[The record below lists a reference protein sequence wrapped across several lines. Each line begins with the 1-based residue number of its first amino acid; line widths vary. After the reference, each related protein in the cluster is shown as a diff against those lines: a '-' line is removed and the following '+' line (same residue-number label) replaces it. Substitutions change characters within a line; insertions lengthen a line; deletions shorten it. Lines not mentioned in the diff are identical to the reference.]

1 MSEEVTYAGGLQS
14 RASGL
19 FNEDEMTKIKIG
31 KRLRAWRVE
40 QGWKGYKLAQVINI
54 SQGSLSDLENGN
66 SYPSSPTIIKIMTKT
81 DIDIHWLLLGE

>member
-1 MSEEVTYAGGLQS
+1 MD
-14 RASGL
+14 RAPGL

-40 QGWKGYKLAQVINI
+40 QGWRGYKLAQVLNM
-54 SQGSLSDLENGN
+54 SKGSISDLENGI
-66 SYPSSPTIIKIMTKT
+66 SYPSTPTIIKIMTKT

>member
-1 MSEEVTYAGGLQS
+1 MD
-14 RASGL
+14 RAPGL

-54 SQGSLSDLENGN
+54 AHGSLSELENGI
-66 SYPSSPTIIKIMTKT
+66 SYPSTPTIIKIMTKT
-81 DIDIHWLLLGE
+81 DIDIHWLLLGKKK